1 MELIIYEE
9 KGLEEALQGMV
20 FSFQKECPV
29 ASAIANFRDYDKN
42 LNIAKKLCKKDG
54 GHNKFLEQIQVWMVV
69 RASMDW
75 WKQMDTYRVGVSK
88 LSKST
93 MHTIMKKPI
102 KQEDFHDLVDPEILS
117 IVERYRKN
125 GDFLA
130 VSKNLPAGFL
140 QTRMVNTNY
149 KTLRNIIMQRKGHKL
164 PDWELFTEEVLKQI
178 ENPELLGLNQKG
190 EN

>member
-1 MELIIYEE
+1 MELRISKES
-9 KGLEEALQGMV
+9 GLAEALHGMC
-20 FSFQKECPV
+20 FSFEKECTV
-29 ASAIANFRDYDKN
+29 ASIMAKFRDLNKN
-42 LNIAKKLCKKDG
+42 FNIAKKLCKEDG
-54 GHNKFLEQIQVWMVV
+54 GHNKFLEQIQVWMVI

-164 PDWELFTEEVLKQI
+164 PDWELFTEEVLNQLQ
-178 ENPELLGLNQKG
+178 NPDLLGLNQKG
-190 EN
+190 GN